1 MAPHSHSAIDPRPAT
16 PDLEWVVCDICGHD
30 DARRLA
36 TLPPPDRL
44 LWPMHRLGASAL
56 ALDGQPIHL
65 VECRRCGLVYMN
77 PRLTEAA
84 IARFYDTVYAAG
96 AAELFESDLA
106 VQVRYYL
113 DALSRHVAAPRPH
126 LLDIGCGAGQL
137 LALAQARGWRIDGAE
152 LSAYAAQH
160 ASQTLGVPVHCGDF
174 RTMGLAPGS
183 LDAVTLIHVLEHVR
197 APVDFLRDAAALLR
211 PGGVLMFDAP
221 NVDSAEARLARRL
234 RQPWRG
240 FIIEHL
246 YYFRPALLRRLVA
259 DLGLELIAIDG
270 YLPGVPLPNPLRAGC
285 CARQPTTCSTP
296 SPRLRPGGTTH
307 PPAPSLFGRAARLRP
322 ATPILSTA
330 ADSLPIPRRACWRR
344 SPRPSPTSD
353 SRYPGTAGRAPTD
366 APPGRYPAVR
376 ARRSPPAR

>member
-1 MAPHSHSAIDPRPAT
+1 
-16 PDLEWVVCDICGHD
+16 
-30 DARRLA
+30 
-36 TLPPPDRL
+36 
-44 LWPMHRLGASAL
+44 
-56 ALDGQPIHL
+56 
-65 VECRRCGLVYMN
+65 MN

-84 IARFYDTVYAAG
+84 VARFYDTVYAAG
-96 AAELFESDLA
+96 AAEQFESDQA

-113 DALSRHVAAPRPH
+113 DALSRHIAAPRPH

-160 ASQTLGVPVHCGDF
+160 ARQTLGVPIHHGDF
-174 RTMGLAPGS
+174 RMMDLAPGS
-183 LDAVTLIHVLEHVR
+183 LDAVTLIHVIEHVR

-246 YYFRPALLRRLVA
+246 YYFRPTLLRRLVA

-270 YLPGVPLPNPLRAGC
+270 YLPGVPLPNPLRDLRALRAGQ
-285 CARQPTTCSTP
+285 AAPEPSGPSTV
-296 SPRLRPGGTTH
+296 SI
-307 PPAPSLFGRAARLRP
+307 PPLPP
-322 ATPILSTA
+322 V
-330 ADSLPIPRRACWRR
+330 SLPRRVLRQAANYLFDTVAAL
-344 SPRPSPTSD
+344 S
-353 SRYPGTAGRAPTD
+353 
-366 APPGRYPAVR
+366 
-376 ARRSPPAR
+376 ARRHGTSAGAVFVWARRPDRPDMPGSGPST